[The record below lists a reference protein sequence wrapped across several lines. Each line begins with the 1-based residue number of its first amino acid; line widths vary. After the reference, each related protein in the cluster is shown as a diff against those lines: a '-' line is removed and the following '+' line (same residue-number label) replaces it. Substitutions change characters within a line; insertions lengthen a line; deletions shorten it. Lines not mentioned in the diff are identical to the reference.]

1 MKHHT
6 IFWIFTHAGM
16 ILKDGMV
23 IAFEPFISTLEEE
36 VFQSED
42 GWTFLTDESFVA
54 QYEHTII
61 ITKKGPIIT
70 TL

>member
-1 MKHHT
+1 
-6 IFWIFTHAGM
+6 
-16 ILKDGMV
+16 MV
-23 IAFEPFISTLEEE
+23 IAFEPMISTFEEE

-42 GWTFLTDESFVA
+42 GWTCLTDESFVA

-61 ITKKGPIIT
+61 LTKEGPIIT